1 MMVRKKFKFFEIIFL
16 YSVKTAE
23 IMIYNIFERGE
34 IV

>member
-1 MMVRKKFKFFEIIFL
+1 MMERKKFNFFEIIFL